1 MPHVFNIA
9 QYLPQRAREAPDRA
23 AIVCEHA
30 PDARGRT
37 RLTFGEMNSES
48 DQLAWSLRELGLQ
61 PGQRTLVMLRPGL
74 DFITLTFALFKLGAV
89 PVLID
94 PGMGRKN
101 LLTCIKQVRPEAF
114 IGVSLAHAARVLVG
128 KEAFATSKLNI
139 TAGRRW
145 FWGGPTLERVREL
158 GAKTAAPFP
167 LEPTTIESPAAI
179 LFTTGSTGIPKG
191 VLYLHGMFGAQV
203 ELIRKEYGIEP
214 GEVDLPAFPLFA
226 LFSTALGTTCIIPD
240 MDPTRPAQCDP
251 AKIVAAIQKHKV
263 TYTFGSPSIWK
274 RVGPY
279 CEAQNIT
286 LPTLKRILMA
296 GAPVRGEVLAPFA
309 KLLPNGDTFIPYG
322 ATESLPIASI
332 RGSEVLNE
340 TWALTR
346 QGKGYCVGRPLAG
359 VDIRVLK
366 IPDSYKLDDIHT
378 SIDAWSCSPGE
389 IGEICVAGP
398 QVTREYFEMPAQT
411 AGAKILARV
420 GDQVT
425 LFHRLGDMGYLDD
438 QGRLWFCGR
447 KAHRVTLDDGTE
459 LHSVCVEAL
468 FEEQLSTCY
477 RNRETSKPVEFRTA
491 LVMANQK
498 PFLLIENLDADKFNI
513 DRNAMVAYIHWNKT
527 HPIAQR
533 IRTMIFPSVFP
544 TDVRHNAKINREEL
558 GKWVEEQ
565 LRKPRR
571 IHVDF

>member
-1 MPHVFNIA
+1 MPQPFNIA
-9 QYLPQRAREAPDRA
+9 QYLPQRAREAPERL

-30 PDARGRT
+30 PDAYGRT
-37 RLTFGEMNSES
+37 QLTFGEMDRES
-48 DQLAWSLRELGLQ
+48 GQLAWGLRELGIQ

-101 LLTCIKQVRPEAF
+101 LLTCIQQVRPEAF
-114 IGVSLAHAARVLVG
+114 IGVSLAHAARVIVG
-128 KEAFATSKLNI
+128 AEAFATSKLNI

-145 FWGGPTLERVREL
+145 FWGGPTLDRAREL
-158 GAKTAAPFP
+158 GSKKSEPFP
-167 LEPTTIESPAAI
+167 LEATTTETPAAI

-240 MDPTRPAQCDP
+240 MDPTRPAQCNP

-279 CEAQNIT
+279 CEAKGIT

-322 ATESLPIASI
+322 ATESLPIASM
-332 RGSEVLNE
+332 RGSEVLRE

-346 QGKGYCVGRPLAG
+346 LGKGYCVGRPLNG

-366 IPDSYKLDDIHT
+366 VPDGHLIDDVRQSLDE
-378 SIDAWSCSPGE
+378 WRCKPGE

-420 GDQVT
+420 GDNVT
-425 LFHRLGDMGYLDD
+425 LFHRLGDMGYFDE

-447 KAHRVTLDDGTE
+447 KAHRVIRHDGAIFY
-459 LHSVCVEAL
+459 SVCSEAIFNEFLNKTFKDMFHVHRSALVSIRVQNRVEAAIVIEFPTLGTAKLLGHSPLLDELKKVSQTHNDSNLSL
-468 FEEQLSTCY
+468 FYYPHE
-477 RNRETSKPVEFRTA
+477 
-491 LVMANQK
+491 
-498 PFLLIENLDADKFNI
+498 
-513 DRNAMVAYIHWNKT
+513 
-527 HPIAQR
+527 
-533 IRTMIFPSVFP
+533 FP
-544 TDVRHNAKINREEL
+544 TDIRHNAKIDREAL
-558 GKWVEEQ
+558 GRWAQKE
-565 LRKPRR
+565 
-571 IHVDF
+571 VDKKR

>member
-30 PDARGRT
+30 PDSRGRT
-37 RLTFGEMNSES
+37 RLTFGEMDRES
-48 DQLAWSLRELGLQ
+48 DQLAWGLRELGLR

-114 IGVSLAHAARVLVG
+114 IGVPLAHAARVLVG
-128 KEAFATSKLNI
+128 KEAFATSTLNI

-145 FWGGPTLERVREL
+145 FWSGPKLEHVLAR
-158 GAKTAAPFP
+158 GAKKTDAYP
-167 LEPTTIESPAAI
+167 LEATTTETPAAI

-251 AKIVAAIQKHKV
+251 AKIVAAIQKHNV

-279 CEAQNIT
+279 CEARNIS

-322 ATESLPIASI
+322 ATESLPIASL
-332 RGSEVLNE
+332 RGSEVLRE
-340 TWALTR
+340 TWAMTR
-346 QGKGYCVGRPLAG
+346 QGKGYCVGRPLEG
-359 VDIRVLK
+359 VEIRVLK
-366 IPDSYKLDDIHT
+366 VPEGHLIDDVRLT
-378 SIDAWSCSPGE
+378 IDDWKCKAGE

-420 GDQVT
+420 GDNVT
-425 LFHRLGDMGYLDD
+425 LLHRLGDMGYFDE

-447 KAHRVTLDDGTE
+447 KAHRVIRHDGVIFY
-459 LHSVCVEAL
+459 SVCIEAIFNAALELTGSSDAGLRSALVGIKRSGKL
-468 FEEQLSTCY
+468 FPAIVIQALKADAPPFHASFEKTCLADPNLREVPDIFWY
-477 RNRETSKPVEFRTA
+477 NRE
-491 LVMANQK
+491 
-498 PFLLIENLDADKFNI
+498 
-513 DRNAMVAYIHWNKT
+513 
-527 HPIAQR
+527 
-533 IRTMIFPSVFP
+533 FP
-544 TDVRHNAKINREEL
+544 TDIRHNAKIDREAL
-558 GKWVEEQ
+558 GRWAQKE
-565 LRKPRR
+565 
-571 IHVDF
+571 VDKKK